1 MDEEKNDIVW
11 ELPVHRSLIKPL
23 YWMGVPRGLL
33 ILEAMLGILGGVIF
47 KTFLVPVIIICG
59 HFVFRYLGEKDS
71 MFLDVFM
78 RYVRHNSFYQ

>member
-1 MDEEKNDIVW
+1 MNNNDIAW
-11 ELPVHRSLIKPL
+11 EIPVHRSLVKPL

-33 ILEAMLGILGGVIF
+33 IAEAMLAILGGVIF
-47 KTFLVPVIIICG
+47 KTFLVPFIIICA

-78 RYVRHNSFYQ
+78 RYVRHNNFYK